1 MIQLNPQ
8 VCGSLLPD
16 KSKAKM
22 NLVDLK
28 NLTQKELESL
38 MQAWGQAPFRARQIQ
53 KWIFK
58 GVTDFAAMSDISKE
72 LRLLLQERCY
82 LSQPKLVAC
91 RQSADGSVRYT
102 LELEDGLLIDSV
114 YIPEEDHATLCLSSQ
129 VGCAQGCRFCLT
141 ARQGFSRNLTVAE
154 ILNQIFLARSLTA
167 RKPPIT
173 NLVFMGMGEPLANF
187 ANLVKALE
195 IILAPWGFN
204 FSFRRVTVATV
215 GLVPFIP
222 RLGREV
228 RVNLAVSLNAPDDT
242 LRQQLMPV
250 ARKYPLAD
258 LLAACRDFPL
268 PPHRRITFTYVLL
281 KGVNDSP
288 EQARAL
294 AKLLRGQRAKINL
307 IPFNPHPCLPFDRP
321 SEEAILAFQEVLVR
335 EHYTTI
341 IRESRGLDIGA
352 ACGQLAVN
360 FGRDPGSTSPTLTL

>member
-1 MIQLNPQ
+1 MN
-8 VCGSLLPD
+8 SL
-16 KSKAKM
+16 
-22 NLVDLK
+22 DLK
-28 NLTQKELESL
+28 NLTQKELEAL
-38 MQAWGQAPFRARQIQ
+38 MQSWGQAPFRARQIQ
-53 KWIFK
+53 KWLFK
-58 GVTDFAAMSDISKE
+58 GVTDFAAMSDISKD
-72 LRLLLQERCY
+72 LRRLLQERCY
-82 LSQPKLVAC
+82 LSEPKLVAQ
-91 RQSADGSVRYT
+91 RQSADGSERYT

-141 ARQGFSRNLTVAE
+141 ARQGFSRNLTVSE

-167 RKPPIT
+167 RKKPIT

-215 GLVPFIP
+215 GLVPFMA
-222 RLGREV
+222 RLGRAV
-228 RVNLAVSLNAPDDT
+228 RVNLAVSLNAPDDA

-250 ARKYPLAD
+250 AHKYSLAEI
-258 LLAACRDFPL
+258 LAACRDFPL

-281 KGVNDSP
+281 KGVNDAP
-288 EQARAL
+288 DQAQTL
-294 AKLLRGQRAKINL
+294 ARLLRGQRAKINL
-307 IPFNPHPCLPFDRP
+307 IPFNPHPRLPFDRP
-321 SEEAILAFQEVLVR
+321 SDDAILAFQEVLVR

-360 FGRDPGSTSPTLTL
+360 LNPDPDGNPRCLAI